1 MFRYSRG
8 VHIKASSSRNIHLH
22 RANIIRKDG
31 GTILGPLTVT
41 KGRQTPLWF
50 SSSIP
55 FGRDRLHLKNQL
67 RWRWRTL
74 QVTFRSGKLKE
85 HLLLVG
91 KKKWAAGKRVL
102 SGCFRL
108 LNTLNSPSFVGICF
122 VGNEWAS
129 HMDDIYR
136 AGSAKAGH
144 GSQALLY
151 RLEN

>member
-1 MFRYSRG
+1 MENIASDLSKWE
-8 VHIKASSSRNIHLH
+8 IK
-22 RANIIRKDG
+22 RA
-31 GTILGPLTVT
+31 
-41 KGRQTPLWF
+41 
-50 SSSIP
+50 P
-55 FGRDRLHLKNQL
+55 FACG
-67 RWRWRTL
+67 
-74 QVTFRSGKLKE
+74 
-85 HLLLVG
+85 
-91 KKKWAAGKRVL
+91 KKWAADKRVL

-144 GSQALLY
+144 GSLALLY